1 MWQQWM
7 NWRTALVMVA
17 ITITCGTVIYSNYLS
32 EKLKTEQRKKVEAW
46 VEAQKTLLYSGDK
59 ISLNLAAK
67 ISADNDDIPII
78 ETDENNIPTGNYINL
93 DSANIIADKQFL
105 ARKIT
110 LFSLHAKPIEVV
122 ISRVPYLVNKYYYGE
137 SRLQQQI
144 RFYPIVQLAIV
155 TLFIIILIIAQRNSY
170 QNTQNKLW
178 AGMAKETA
186 HQLGTP
192 VSSLEGWVEIL
203 KEKYNNEPFV
213 HEMEKDVDRLLL
225 VTDRFGKIGSK
236 PTTEKRN
243 IIRQIEQI
251 MDYIKKRAGGNV
263 EFILE
268 TNKPD
273 VELNISPSLFDWVTE
288 NLLKNALDAM
298 EGKGKIVITVIE
310 REAVVEINFSDTGKG
325 IPKQNW
331 GKVFKPGFSTKKR
344 GWGLGL
350 TLTKRIIEEYHHGNI
365 YVSHS
370 EQDKGTTFSIALK
383 KKQQ

>member
-1 MWQQWM
+1 MWQRWM
-7 NWRTALVMVA
+7 NWRTVLVVVA

-46 VEAQKTLLYSGDK
+46 VEAQKTLLQSGDK

-78 ETDENNIPTGNYINL
+78 ETDEHEKPTGNYINL
-93 DSANIIADKQFL
+93 DSADVTADKNFL
-105 ARKIT
+105 SRKIIE
-110 LFSLHAKPIEVV
+110 FKLHATPIEVV
-122 ISRVPYLVNKYYYGE
+122 ITSTPYIANKYFYGE

-144 RFYPIVQLAIV
+144 RYYPMIQLAIAA
-155 TLFIIILIIAQRNSY
+155 LFIIILVVAQHNSY

-203 KEKYNNEPFV
+203 KEKYKNESFV
-213 HEMEKDVDRLLL
+213 FEMEKDVNRLLL

-236 PTTEKRN
+236 PSTEKKN
-243 IIRQIEQI
+243 IIHQIQQ
-251 MDYIKKRAGGNV
+251 MVDYVKKRAGGYVAFVFNSQHQN
-263 EFILE
+263 I
-268 TNKPD
+268 
-273 VELNISPSLFDWVTE
+273 ELNISPSLFDWVIE

-298 EGKGKIVITVIE
+298 EGKGKIEITIAE
-310 REAVVEINFSDTGKG
+310 KDSLVEIKISDTGKG
-325 IPKQNW
+325 IAKKDW
-331 GKVFKPGFSTKKR
+331 GKIFKPGFSTKQR

-350 TLTKRIIEEYHHGNI
+350 TLTKRIVEEYHHGKI
-365 YVSHS
+365 YVSQS
-370 EQDKGTTFSIALK
+370 DINVGTTFCIEFNKSV
-383 KKQQ
+383 